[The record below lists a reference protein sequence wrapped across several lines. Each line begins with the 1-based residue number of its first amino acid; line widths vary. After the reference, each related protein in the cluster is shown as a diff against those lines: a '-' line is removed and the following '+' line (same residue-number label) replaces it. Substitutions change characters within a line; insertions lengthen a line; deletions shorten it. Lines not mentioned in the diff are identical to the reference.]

1 MVQKYKK
8 YLNYFFKT
16 EKSCTFATKKG
27 HLAEHFQHFVALEGG
42 KADLVFER
50 SHIEHIAIGNIT
62 NSWKPYQYYLYNGN
76 YPLRRTIY
84 ALLNDTRNGIPS
96 SFTHFIQLPKGQK
109 IILRSGLLPR
119 SANMNV
125 RDVIVKKQ

>member
-1 MVQKYKK
+1 MGVS
-8 YLNYFFKT
+8 NIKT
-16 EKSCTFATKKG
+16 ANKS
-27 HLAEHFQHFVALEGG
+27 
-42 KADLVFER
+42 
-50 SHIEHIAIGNIT
+50 
-62 NSWKPYQYYLYNGN
+62 NSWKPYQFYLYNGN

-84 ALLNDTRNGIPS
+84 ALLNDPRPNGIATG
-96 SFTHFIQLPKGQK
+96 FTHFIQLPKGQK